1 MRLAIFAVVGI
12 LPLASLFTPA
22 SLDAAR
28 AFREGS
34 WLYRRQQFAEA
45 IPPLQRS
52 VGLDPTRGEA
62 WFFLANAYQASMP
75 FRLVR
80 DPADD
85 EKLARAG
92 EAYARA
98 LGAGLGGSES
108 TKPLQAEALAALA
121 GLHVGSQNRD
131 ESAALAN
138 ASQLAREFAAD
149 PRAQYILA
157 RTYED
162 LGRHSEAAAAYKK
175 LAEAYPMDSD
185 ACYAAAEYRR
195 RSAPFDQQAELI
207 ATLEQCAANIPN
219 DPSGYYR
226 LAAAY
231 FDATRGNVRLDD
243 AQRAALAE
251 KGLAFVDRA
260 LAIRPDYPEAV
271 TYKIMLLRQRALASR
286 DDGVRRRYD
295 EEAEALVRMWRARQS
310 GVAR

>member
-22 SLDAAR
+22 RLDAAR

-34 WLYRRQQFAEA
+34 WLYTRQQFAEA
-45 IPPLQRS
+45 IPWFERS

-75 FRLVR
+75 FALVR
-80 DPADD
+80 KPPDD
-85 EKLARAG
+85 EKLARARQ
-92 EAYARA
+92 AYARA

-121 GLHVGSQNRD
+121 GLHAGTQNPD
-131 ESAALAN
+131 EVAALAH
-138 ASQLAREFAAD
+138 ASKLARDFPAD

-162 LGRHSEAAAAYKK
+162 LGRHPEAAVAYKK
-175 LAEAYPMDSD
+175 LAEAYPKDSD

-195 RSAPFDQQAELI
+195 RSALLDQQAERLV
-207 ATLEQCAANIPN
+207 ALEQCAAIVPN

-226 LAAAY
+226 VAVAHFEVMRFSL
-231 FDATRGNVRLDD
+231 RIDD
-243 AQRAALAE
+243 AQRLALAD

-271 TYKIMLLRQRALASR
+271 TYKIVLLRQKALASG
-286 DDGVRRRYD
+286 DGDARRRYYD
-295 EEAEALVRMWRARQS
+295 EADTLARMLREREARVPR
-310 GVAR
+310 